1 MLLLFY
7 VINKDM
13 NYQQNKLVLLNDL
26 LFKFFVHILNFTSII
41 VKINLGKIEEFIEN
55 IDYWM
60 DSY

>member
-1 MLLLFY
+1 
-7 VINKDM
+7 M